1 MSKSLLALSVSLFCA
16 AGAQAASIGP
26 SSQNLGVNVPAAA
39 CPTGPGNLSH
49 NTDCTPIQQ
58 TVACGSTGLA
68 TTAENSYYR
77 RYVLAA
83 GTTPGA
89 SVSSVQIGIE
99 STTSGTGGDATGME
113 VRVYTIPTGTAL
125 TTGALT
131 MIGSGAF
138 TSPDGNV
145 LAELIVPISPAGV
158 VATPATQDIVVELFQ
173 PDLEPSNSA
182 FVFGS
187 NTTGGGVT
195 YLRAPDCGAAQ
206 PVDIATLG
214 AFSNIKIIAALAGQ
228 GLPVSLQDFSIE

>member
-26 SSQNLGVNVPAAA
+26 SSHSLGSVPSAA

-49 NTDCTPIQQ
+49 NTDCTPVQG
-58 TVACGSTGLA
+58 TVACGATGLV

-89 SVSSVQIGIE
+89 SVSSVHIGIE
-99 STTSGTGGDATGME
+99 NTTSGTGGNVSGME
-113 VRVYTIPTGTAL
+113 VRIYTIATGAAL

-131 MIGSGAF
+131 QIGSGAF
-138 TSPDGNV
+138 SSPDGNV
-145 LAELIVPISPAGV
+145 LAELDVAISPAAV
-158 VATPATQDIVVELFQ
+158 IDTPATKDIVVELFQ
-173 PDLEPSNSA
+173 PDLEGANSA

-187 NTTGGGVT
+187 NATGAGVT
-195 YLRAPDCGAAQ
+195 YLRAPDCGANQ
-206 PVDIATLG
+206 PADIATLG
-214 AFSNIKIIAALAGQ
+214 AFGNVKIIAALSGQ
-228 GLPVSLQDFSIE
+228 YLPVSLQEFTIE

>member
-1 MSKSLLALSVSLFCA
+1 MSKSLLALSVSLLCA
-16 AGAQAASIGP
+16 AGAQAASLTRAP
-26 SSQNLGVNVPAAA
+26 ASPVSVPAAA

-49 NTDCTPIQQ
+49 NTDCTPLQQ
-58 TVACGSTGLA
+58 TVACGATGLA

-99 STTSGTGGDATGME
+99 STTSGTGGDVSGLE

-131 MIGSGAF
+131 MIGSASF

-145 LAELIVPISPAGV
+145 LAERILPISPAAV

-173 PDLEPSNSA
+173 PDLEPSTSA
-182 FVFGS
+182 FVYGS
-187 NTTGGGVT
+187 NTSGGGVT

-228 GLPVSLQDFSIE
+228 GLPVSLQDFTIE